1 MRADQFIADPIF
13 QVNLLI
19 WMAIDQPSEAFRV
32 RPLFHEHGFELL
44 YIEQPFP
51 FPTEI
56 RRRIEEAMVKAKL
69 TIKLVPEPDIL
80 LQHRGQGKA
89 LYFEAKRSAFTAQSS
104 NSEQARG
111 HLLATGPAFGEVFD
125 GLDSCLLVYVVPSL
139 GELTMRQCLD
149 ELTRDLT
156 MLGLTVGRSSVDALG
171 VAGTSVVYQLDSIT
185 AQHIGTSGGSM
196 PVIEGLAEETDP
208 SPLLLVYS
216 DEDYPDEA
224 GRGLY
229 RRALQNQVIARLL
242 CDLQHA
248 PIHSDFPLNARD
260 LLVGTTAGVFEFLG
274 KQRQTSMERLIVQNV
289 FRRIA
294 EFWAERIPGLV
305 KVQHRQAI
313 FYFVDEARKDEF
325 LDWLESSKK
334 TNFADTKPKVSEQ
347 VELFAT
353 E

>member
-1 MRADQFIADPIF
+1 MRADQFISDPII

-19 WMAIDQPSEAFRV
+19 WMAIEQPSEGFRV
-32 RPLFHEHGFELL
+32 RPFFHEHGFELL

-51 FPTEI
+51 FPPEI
-56 RRRIEEAMVKAKL
+56 RRQVEEAMIKAKF
-69 TIKLVPEPDIL
+69 TIKLVPEPDL
-80 LQHRGQGKA
+80 LLENRGQGKA

-111 HLLATGPAFGEVFD
+111 HLLAAGPAFGEVFN
-125 GLDSCLLVYVVPSL
+125 GLDSCLLVYVVPSP
-139 GELTMRQCLD
+139 GEQTMRQCLN
-149 ELTRDLT
+149 ELGRDLT
-156 MLGLTVGRSSVDALG
+156 ALGLTVGNSSVNALAVSG
-171 VAGTSVVYQLDSIT
+171 NSVVYQLDSIT
-185 AQHIGTSGGSM
+185 AQHIGTSAGSV
-196 PVIEGLAEETDP
+196 PLIEDLAEETDP

-248 PIHSDFPLNARD
+248 PIRNDFPLNARN
-260 LLVGTTAGVFEFLG
+260 LLIGTTAGVFERLG

-294 EFWAERIPGLV
+294 EFWSERIPGLV

-313 FYFVDEARKDEF
+313 FHFVDDARKDDF

-334 TNFADTKPKVSEQ
+334 TNFADTKPPESEQ
-347 VELFAT
+347 GDLFGM